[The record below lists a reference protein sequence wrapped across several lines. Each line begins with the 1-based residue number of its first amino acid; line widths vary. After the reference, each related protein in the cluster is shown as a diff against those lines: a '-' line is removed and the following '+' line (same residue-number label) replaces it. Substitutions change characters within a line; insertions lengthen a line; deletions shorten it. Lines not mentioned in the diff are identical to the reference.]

1 MIYFES
7 KKLYFYLKTII
18 LEDLIMKTFSQFRNK
33 LTAKQAN
40 NYALVSSS
48 VLATIVA
55 ILIALFLWSS
65 FAARGIII
73 SILMSIMAFIG
84 FYLFFAYFI
93 FKGHDKH
100 WAEKHENAKQRVIT
114 KFNLNTKTRTKVRY
128 NFEKMLED
136 TSDKEMLVRLL
147 KIPEYKFFLRLTEG
161 DTVELIVTD
170 KDNYIIS
177 IDNFTNFIYVDT
189 YFEKID

>member
-1 MIYFES
+1 M
-7 KKLYFYLKTII
+7 KK
-18 LEDLIMKTFSQFRNK
+18 FSEFRDN
-33 LTAKQAN
+33 LTAKQAK
-40 NYALVSSS
+40 NYSLIFSS
-48 VLATIVA
+48 VFAVIVA
-55 ILIALFLWSS
+55 VWITLFLWSN

-73 SILMSIMAFIG
+73 SILLSIMAFVG
-84 FYLFFAYFI
+84 FYLFFDYFI
-93 FKGHDKH
+93 FKGYDKH
-100 WAEKHENAKQRVIT
+100 WSEEHENAKQRVIE
-114 KFNLNTKTRTKVRY
+114 KFNLATKERVKVRY
-128 NFEKMLED
+128 NFEKMLEN

>member
-1 MIYFES
+1 
-7 KKLYFYLKTII
+7 
-18 LEDLIMKTFSQFRNK
+18 MKTFSQFRNK

-55 ILIALFLWSS
+55 ILIALFLWSR

-84 FYLFFAYFI
+84 FYLFFDYFI